1 MVTQH
6 ERKLS
11 HTRPP
16 PPPPP
21 PPQMQARQP
30 PPPPQ
35 NRPQPSSKRVML
47 QPPPS
52 PPENLGAVGNIRRNP
67 FLETNPFKK
76 SSSLPT
82 LFENLTSV
90 YSTFGLNGGD
100 MMNEFPVGSKRVEL
114 ERFDV
119 ECELERF
126 DVGMRRGL
134 NGGEGGV
141 KRVNRCE
148 HEMGDERV
156 GVVRRV
162 NEGSLMGEVEMDD
175 ERIELE
181 SEMSAERVNDGVM
194 ESEYGDSE
202 NEIVYVTEVETQTE
216 QNDSDEYEVG
226 GEMNDGERI
235 ELEGEVN
242 AEMGSEHEESE
253 SDCEIV
259 HVETQ
264 TEQTESE
271 DESDK
276 SQDQESVFFS
286 MGEESD
292 ISEDSLETTVV
303 CAATHNLVYHEVP
316 KDNGEIEIVI
326 DPDVTFKKN

>member
-1 MVTQH
+1 M
-6 ERKLS
+6 
-11 HTRPP
+11 
-16 PPPPP
+16 
-21 PPQMQARQP
+21 
-30 PPPPQ
+30 
-35 NRPQPSSKRVML
+35 
-47 QPPPS
+47 
-52 PPENLGAVGNIRRNP
+52 
-67 FLETNPFKK
+67 
-76 SSSLPT
+76 
-82 LFENLTSV
+82 
-90 YSTFGLNGGD
+90 
-100 MMNEFPVGSKRVEL
+100 
-114 ERFDV
+114 
-119 ECELERF
+119 
-126 DVGMRRGL
+126 
-134 NGGEGGV
+134 GGESRV
-141 KRVNRCE
+141 RRVNRCE
-148 HEMGDERV
+148 YEMADERV

-162 NEGSLMGEVEMDD
+162 NEEYLSGEVEMD
-175 ERIELE
+175 
-181 SEMSAERVNDGVM
+181 EMSAERVNDGVM